1 MGAEKPPSQSTNNTT
16 MMQYKRSAF
25 AVALAVASL
34 FAVMVVLDQ
43 HPSEI
48 KEAGFSPTR
57 GFDSMKDPSA
67 PYILREHNED
77 VKARAKA
84 MDKKYGTSAA
94 GEEAAA
100 KADAK
105 EVVTDAN
112 DVEKDMDK
120 ERKAVAKANA
130 EKAASEAEMK
140 SELREIFDEQFHKM
154 MVAKRKAAAAK
165 KAKEILM
172 RKLSKIAA
180 DKRGKVLEKLD
191 CNKLKKFYDSAIHED
206 KAWWD
211 KIQC

>member
-1 MGAEKPPSQSTNNTT
+1 MGEKPPSQSTNNTT

-77 VKARAKA
+77 VKAKEKEKE
-84 MDKKYGTSAA
+84 KKNDTSAA

-100 KADAK
+100 KA
-105 EVVTDAN
+105 
-112 DVEKDMDK
+112 
-120 ERKAVAKANA
+120 
-130 EKAASEAEMK
+130 
-140 SELREIFDEQFHKM
+140 
-154 MVAKRKAAAAK
+154 
-165 KAKEILM
+165 
-172 RKLSKIAA
+172 
-180 DKRGKVLEKLD
+180 
-191 CNKLKKFYDSAIHED
+191 
-206 KAWWD
+206 
-211 KIQC
+211 